1 MPYPVR
7 VVLVYQN
14 DGNVFPLFGE
24 TVECFL
30 DRRGFGLLVDDEE
43 ISLGVWRLSDMAYAC
58 EE

>member
-1 MPYPVR
+1 M
-7 VVLVYQN
+7 LVYQN